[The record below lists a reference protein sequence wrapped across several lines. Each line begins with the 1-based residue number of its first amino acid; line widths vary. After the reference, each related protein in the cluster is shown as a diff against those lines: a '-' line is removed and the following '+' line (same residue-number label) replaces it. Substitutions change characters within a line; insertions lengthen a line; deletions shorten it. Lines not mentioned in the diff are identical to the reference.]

1 MYIYFESNSLNNFAI
16 SAAELGVG
24 MNNAASALVAAN
36 NTFDQSLAILTAAQ
50 TITQDAS
57 KSSTA
62 IRTIAAR
69 LRQSSTELEDL
80 GEELDEAYNTTSKY
94 QAKLKAMTG
103 VDILEEDG
111 KTFKSTYQILDELA
125 AVWESLSDI
134 DRSSV
139 VYMVA
144 GIRQSNV
151 FNSLMTQWSEAEG
164 VMERTQEASGAMANA
179 YELYT
184 DSIEGRINTLKATL
198 QG

>member
-62 IRTIAAR
+62 LRTIAAR

-144 GIRQSNV
+144 GKRLPEYIVICTKNASNC
-151 FNSLMTQWSEAEG
+151 
-164 VMERTQEASGAMANA
+164 R
-179 YELYT
+179 
-184 DSIEGRINTLKATL
+184 
-198 QG
+198 

>member
-36 NTFDQSLAILTAAQ
+36 ITFDQSLAILTAAQ

-144 GIRQSNV
+144 GKRLPEYIVICTKNASNC
-151 FNSLMTQWSEAEG
+151 
-164 VMERTQEASGAMANA
+164 R
-179 YELYT
+179 
-184 DSIEGRINTLKATL
+184 
-198 QG
+198 